1 MSFRSTPLF
10 AGDLY
15 DTALRLAQEDVL
27 KTVPSDENTPSSKW
41 QQMLGLGWQGVIVA
55 EDDGGV
61 GARVQD
67 LAAILE
73 AVARKGHGA
82 PLVDRCAVAPVLLTA
97 AKAHRQAA
105 ELLNALMLGEVSV
118 CTALDAG
125 EKGPGRV
132 TAPWVDANLV
142 LQGDLLAIDLSE
154 PATHVLF
161 RARELASQDSRLVM
175 LPWTQVASRVKRY
188 TGVDDRQY
196 GDVALSGLTIS
207 ADQLLL
213 QGAAAVSAISK
224 ARQVGALMSCVQ
236 TVGAAAAMIE
246 LTIEYL
252 NTRQQFGVALS
263 SFQALRHRT
272 VEMYVAYENARGLV
286 LNHIEHIDEHGLNDD
301 PYKITLIKLYLAGLA
316 RLVAESSIQLHGG
329 MGMSWESLVA
339 RLAMQAMNGSLQQGG
354 SSECLD
360 WLTVQTLSES
370 T

>member
-15 DTALRLAQEDVL
+15 DTALRLAQGDVS
-27 KTVPSDENTPSSKW
+27 KASSADVNAPSDNW
-41 QQMLGLGWQGVIVA
+41 QQMLTLGWQGVIVA
-55 EDDGGV
+55 ESDGGV
-61 GARVQD
+61 GASIQD
-67 LAAILE
+67 LSAIVE
-73 AVARKGHGA
+73 AVARHGNGA

-97 AKAHRQAA
+97 AKAHPQAA
-105 ELLNALMLGEVSV
+105 ELLSGLMVGEVSV

-125 EKGPGRV
+125 EKGPGQL
-132 TAPWVDANLV
+132 TAPWMGADLS
-142 LQGDLLAIDLSE
+142 LQGSLLGIDVSE

-161 RARELASQDSRLVM
+161 RARDVT
-175 LPWTQVASRVKRY
+175 TQVSMLLGLSWKTVSDRVRLF
-188 TGVDDRQY
+188 TGADGRQY
-196 GDVALSGLTIS
+196 ADVDLNGLFLS
-207 ADQLLL
+207 ADNVLL
-213 QGAAAVSAISK
+213 QGAEAVSAVSH
-224 ARQVGALMSCVQ
+224 ARQVGALLSCVQ

-286 LNHIEHIDEHGLNDD
+286 LNQIQTIDANGLSDD
-301 PYKITLIKLYLAGLA
+301 PYKMTLIKLYLAGLA
-316 RLVAESSIQLHGG
+316 RMVSEASIQLHGG
-329 MGMSWESLVA
+329 MGMSWETLVA
-339 RLAMQAMNGSLQQGG
+339 RLAMQAMNGSLQHGG

-360 WLTVQTLSES
+360 WLTAQTLSES